1 MHHLFFV
8 SFLGSLILLFAAG
21 WLEDMI
27 DVKRI
32 SKSTNPAVIVGPD
45 PGDRDVESSPAIA
58 PS

>member
-1 MHHLFFV
+1 MHYLFFV
-8 SFLGSLILLFAAG
+8 FLGLLMLLFAAG